1 MYKYTFQLPSYKLR
15 EYEIDLAKREI
26 QALVPHDTQL
36 EFTLDGFQIEQV
48 LPIDRNKLKNLC
60 FYHRVIVTSENQN
73 EAIDTRQAVSESSAK
88 IADVVTDFAELKRKI
103 KVGTLILNGKKES
116 RYGVHGLHKYK
127 GKFYPQ
133 LVKSLINYSGVD
145 PGSVFCD
152 PFMGCG
158 TAVIEGLLMGMVG
171 IGIDLNP
178 LAYFISKTRLSCL
191 KLSPDSVEH
200 EFSTLLTHLEKH
212 LPNGDGVDGVTE
224 AIVTD
229 LGMTIPFKYKI
240 EDIEHLTSWFPLPV
254 LYKLFRIVQA
264 IECIS
269 IPEMRD
275 FFLVTL
281 SDILTDVSQQNPSQL
296 RIRRR
301 AEPIEDALVYEKFS
315 ELVYKNVFRLSAFL
329 RGLAG
334 EQRECDF
341 SCFLGDIR
349 QAEQINSPYLKQD
362 NQVDLIITSPP
373 YATALPYIDTD
384 RLSLAF
390 LNLLNKRQKIA
401 VERTLIGSREIQT
414 IIKNQLEQEFFD
426 NYNRCLLPQEIKET
440 IKLIHD
446 LNINAQVGFRKK
458 NKASLLYRYFMDM
471 RTAMLQMRR
480 VLRKG
485 GVCMVIIGDNVTTA
499 GNINRQILIPTSRFL
514 MLVGASVGFHIEEE
528 IPITVSRE
536 NLAHFRH
543 AITKNEVLIFRC

>member
-1 MYKYTFQLPSYKLR
+1 MYKYTFRLPSYKLW

-26 QALVPHDTQL
+26 QTLVSPNTQL
-36 EFTLDGFQIEQV
+36 EFTLGGFQIKQP
-48 LPIDRNKLKNLC
+48 LPIDIDKLKKLC
-60 FYHRVIVTSENQN
+60 FCHSVVITTKKQN
-73 EAIDTRQAVSESSAK
+73 KIIDTQQAMAESSAK
-88 IADVVTDFAELKRKI
+88 IADVVTNFAELHT
-103 KVGTLILNGKKES
+103 KVKTGTLILNGRKES
-116 RYGVHGLHKYK
+116 KYGIHGLHKYK

-133 LVKSLINYSGVD
+133 LIKALINYSGVG

-158 TAVIEGLLMGMVG
+158 TAVIEGLLAGMVG

-191 KLSPDSVEH
+191 ELSPDNVEH
-200 EFSTLLTHLEKH
+200 EFNTLLTHLDKY
-212 LPNGDGVDGVTE
+212 LPNGDVIDGMDE

-229 LGMTIPFKYKI
+229 LGMRLSLKYQL
-240 EDIEHLTSWFPLPV
+240 EDIEHLISWFPLPV
-254 LYKLFRIVQA
+254 LYKLFCITQA

-269 IPEMRD
+269 IPAMRD
-275 FFLVTL
+275 FFFVTL
-281 SDILTDVSQQNPSQL
+281 SDILTDVSQQDPSQL
-296 RIRRR
+296 RIGRR
-301 AEPIEDALVYEKFS
+301 AEPIEDAPVYRKFL
-315 ELVYKNVFRLSAFL
+315 ELVRKNVFRLSAFL
-329 RGLAG
+329 RRLTSDQV
-334 EQRECDF
+334 EYNF

-349 QAEQINSPYLKQD
+349 QAERIHSPYLKQD

-390 LNLLNKRQKIA
+390 LNLLNKRQKTA

-414 IIKNQLEQEFFD
+414 KIRNQLEQEFFG
-426 NYNRCLLPQEIKET
+426 NYDHCPLPQAVKET
-440 IKLIHD
+440 IKLIYD
-446 LNINAQVGFRKK
+446 LNANSQVGFRRK

-480 VLRKG
+480 VLKKG
-485 GVCMVIIGDNVTTA
+485 GACMVIIGDNVTTA
-499 GNINRQILIPTSRFL
+499 GDTKRQIPIRTAQYL
-514 MLVGASVGFHIEEE
+514 MLVGESVGFQMEEE

-536 NLAHFRH
+536 NFAHFSN
-543 AITKNEVLIFRC
+543 AITGNKVLIFR